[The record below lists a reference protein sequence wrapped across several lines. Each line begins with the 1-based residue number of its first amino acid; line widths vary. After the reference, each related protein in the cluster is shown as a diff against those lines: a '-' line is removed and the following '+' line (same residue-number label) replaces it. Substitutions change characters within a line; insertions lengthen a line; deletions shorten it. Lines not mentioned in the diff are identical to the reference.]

1 MREQQREGLWP
12 TPFSDDHVQTQ
23 SLDLGAKLAQPVEL
37 TLQSASI
44 ERLPIAEET
53 V

>member
-1 MREQQREGLWP
+1 
-12 TPFSDDHVQTQ
+12 VQTL
-23 SLDLGAKLAQPVEL
+23 SLDLGAELAQPVEL

-44 ERLPIAEET
+44 ELLPITEET